1 MNPHAPSEPL
11 RVLGESRPMP
21 VFGDVEL
28 VGQVIAGDSYAFRT
42 LMQRHNQIAYRT
54 ARSILRNDADAEDA
68 VQEAWLKAYRAL
80 DRFRSESRFSTW
92 LVRIVVN
99 ESLAR
104 LRASARRAEV
114 IPLDTT
120 IDSAAFATE
129 QSMQLAE
136 SDRPDGVAERGE
148 LRRALESRIDE
159 LPESLR
165 SVFVLRAVEEMSVEE
180 VASCLGIPEAT
191 VRTRHFRAR
200 SMLRESLA
208 REIDMAMADAFS
220 FAGERC
226 ERIADRVLE
235 RIAAERTGDRDPFI
249 EREN

>member
-1 MNPHAPSEPL
+1 MNPQA
-11 RVLGESRPMP
+11 LGELRPMP
-21 VFGDVEL
+21 VLDDLEL

-68 VQEAWLKAYRAL
+68 VQEAWLHAYRAM

-104 LRASARRAEV
+104 LRSVGRRAEI

-120 IDSAAFATE
+120 FDSAVFATE

-136 SDRPDGVAERGE
+136 SDRPDNVAERGE
-148 LRRALESRIDE
+148 LRRALEARIDE
-159 LPESLR
+159 LPEAFR
-165 SVFVLRAVEEMSVEE
+165 SVFVLRAIEEMSVEE
-180 VASCLGIPEAT
+180 VALSLGITEAT

-208 REIDMAMADAFS
+208 REIDVAMADAFS

-226 ERIADRVLE
+226 ERIVTRVFE
-235 RIAAERTGDRDPFI
+235 RIAAEKAGDRGSTI
-249 EREN
+249 EKEN